1 MGEVPAI
8 VTGGTVIRQVSSPS
22 DIETARALFVEYQ
35 KAIGISLCFQ
45 NFDAEVASLPGVYAA
60 PEGRLLLA
68 FVNDEPAGCV
78 ALRRLEAGIC
88 EMKRLWVR
96 PAFRGIRLGRRL
108 AEAVLSE
115 ARAAGYRAIR
125 LDTLPSMR
133 EAQALYVSLGFVDIP
148 PYNDHPIEGTR
159 FMEARLV

>member
-1 MGEVPAI
+1 MSATRPAPSS
-8 VTGGTVIRQVSSPS
+8 IRQATTPPDV
-22 DIETARALFVEYQ
+22 ETARSLFVEYQ
-35 KAIGISLCFQ
+35 ESLGISLCFQ
-45 NFDAEVASLPGVYAA
+45 NFDAEVASLPGAYAA

-68 FVNDEPAGCV
+68 FVGDEPAGCV
-78 ALRRLEAGIC
+78 ALRKLEDGIC

-96 PAFRGIRLGRRL
+96 PAFRGLRLGRRL

-115 ARAAGYRAIR
+115 ARAAGYRAVR

-159 FMEARLV
+159 FMEASLD

>member
-1 MGEVPAI
+1 MNAAPSAPAFL
-8 VTGGTVIRQVSSPS
+8 RQATSPA
-22 DIETARALFVEYQ
+22 DYETARALFVEYQ
-35 KAIGISLCFQ
+35 ESLGISLCFQ
-45 NFDAEVASLPGVYAA
+45 NFNAEVASLPGAYAA

-68 FVNDEPAGCV
+68 FVGDAPAGCV
-78 ALRRLEAGIC
+78 AFRKLEDGIC

-96 PAFRGIRLGRRL
+96 PAFRGIRLGRQL
-108 AEAVLSE
+108 AEALLSE
-115 ARAAGYRAIR
+115 GRAAGYRAVR

-159 FMEARLV
+159 FMEKRL

>member
-1 MGEVPAI
+1 MTAFSGAIALRAAASPA
-8 VTGGTVIRQVSSPS
+8 

-35 KAIGISLCFQ
+35 NALGISLCFQ
-45 NFDAEVASLPGVYAA
+45 NFDGELAGLPGAYAE

-68 FVNDEPAGCV
+68 FAGDEPAGCV
-78 ALRRLEAGIC
+78 ALRKLEDGIC

-96 PAFRGIRLGRRL
+96 PAFRGTRLGRRL
-108 AEAVLSE
+108 VEALLTE
-115 ARAAGYRAIR
+115 ARAAGYRAVR

-133 EAQALYVSLGFVDIP
+133 EAQALYVTLGFVDIP

-159 FMEARLV
+159 FMELAL

>member
-1 MGEVPAI
+1 V
-8 VTGGTVIRQVSSPS
+8 
-22 DIETARALFVEYQ
+22 LFVEYQ
-35 KAIGISLCFQ
+35 ASLGISLCFQ
-45 NFDAEVASLPGVYAA
+45 SFDAEVASLPGAYAA

-68 FVNDEPAGCV
+68 FVGDEPAGCV
-78 ALRRLEAGIC
+78 ALRRLEDGVC

-96 PAFRGIRLGRRL
+96 PAFRGMHLGRQL
-108 AEAVLSE
+108 AEAVRSE
-115 ARAAGYRAIR
+115 AAAAGYRAVR

-133 EAQALYVSLGFVDIP
+133 EAQALYTSLGFVDIP

>member
-1 MGEVPAI
+1 MSATPSASAFLRQATSPAD
-8 VTGGTVIRQVSSPS
+8 V
-22 DIETARALFVEYQ
+22 ETARALFLEYQ
-35 KAIGISLCFQ
+35 KSLGISLCFQ
-45 NFDAEVASLPGVYAA
+45 SFDAEVASLPGAYAA

-68 FVNDEPAGCV
+68 FVGDEPAGCV
-78 ALRRLEAGIC
+78 ALRKLEDGIC

-96 PAFRGIRLGRRL
+96 PAFRGMRLGRRL
-108 AEAVLSE
+108 AEAALSE
-115 ARAAGYRAIR
+115 ARAAGYRAVR

-159 FMEARLV
+159 FMEKRIA

>member
-1 MGEVPAI
+1 M
-8 VTGGTVIRQVSSPS
+8 SPS
-22 DIETARALFVEYQ
+22 PPAPPFLRQATSPADVETARSLFLEYQ
-35 KAIGISLCFQ
+35 ESLGISLCFQ
-45 NFDAEVASLPGVYAA
+45 NFDAEVASLPGAYSP

-68 FVNDEPAGCV
+68 FVGDQPAGCV
-78 ALRRLEAGIC
+78 ALRKLEDGIG

-96 PAFRGIRLGRRL
+96 PAFRGTRLGRRL

-115 ARAAGYRAIR
+115 AGAAGYRAVR

-133 EAQALYVSLGFVDIP
+133 EAQALYVSLGFADIP

-159 FMEARLV
+159 FMEKRLA